1 MEKSTATAD
10 TYFTRLL
17 ADKGQPLII
26 AGPCS
31 AESEEQVLTVARAL
45 KAAGQADM
53 YRAGIWKPRTKPGGF
68 EGRGTAALPWLQAAR
83 QETGL
88 PMAIEVATPRHVE
101 DALRHG
107 IDVLWIG
114 ARTTVNPFAVQELAD
129 ALAGTGVPV
138 MVKNP
143 VNPDLALWIGAL
155 ERLERAGITDLA
167 AIHRGFSTFAPSRY
181 RNAPTWAIPIELKTR
196 YPELPLLNDPSH
208 IGGSRDLLL
217 PIAQKALDLDYDG
230 LIIETHPD
238 PDHALSDAAQQVT
251 PARLQELLSE
261 LKYRYRSSDNA
272 DYRNKAEELRQ
283 KMDTAD
289 HEILEMLAR
298 RMALIQELAEYKKE
312 NNVKIL
318 QLERWQEIFKT
329 RPEWGKKL
337 NIDEKFVGELYKLIH
352 IESIRQQTEVLNGRP
367 IDGPV
372 NLGPGL

>member
-1 MEKSTATAD
+1 MENTAPAD
-10 TYFTRLL
+10 TFFTRRL
-17 ADKGQPLII
+17 AQKGQPLII

-68 EGRGTAALPWLQAAR
+68 EGRGSAALPWLQAAKA
-83 QETGL
+83 ETGL
-88 PMAIEVATPRHVE
+88 PMAIEVATPKHVE
-101 DALRHG
+101 EALKHD

-129 ALAGTGVPV
+129 ALAGTNKPV

-143 VNPDLALWIGAL
+143 VNPDLALWIGAI
-155 ERLERAGITDLA
+155 ERLERAGITDIA

-196 YPELPLLNDPSH
+196 RPDLVLINDPSH

-230 LIIETHPD
+230 LIIETHPY

-251 PARLQELLSE
+251 PARLQQILSE
-261 LKYRYRSSDNA
+261 LNYRYRSSDNA
-272 DYRNKAEELRQ
+272 DYLNKAEELRQ

-318 QLERWQEIFKT
+318 QLERWQDIFKT
-329 RPEWGKKL
+329 RPEWGRKL
-337 NIDEKFVGELYKLIH
+337 NINDKFVGELYKLIH
-352 IESIRQQTEVLNGRP
+352 IESIRLQTEVLNGRSV
-367 IDGPV
+367 DGPV

>member
-1 MEKSTATAD
+1 MEHSLPAAD

-17 ADKGQPLII
+17 TAKGQPFII

-68 EGRGTAALPWLQAAR
+68 EGMGTAALPWLQAAR

-88 PMAIEVATPRHVE
+88 PMAIEVATPKHVE
-101 DALRHG
+101 EALKHG

-143 VNPDLALWIGAL
+143 VNPDLALWAGAL

-196 YPELPLLNDPSH
+196 YPQLPLINDPSH

-283 KMDTAD
+283 
-289 HEILEMLAR
+289 
-298 RMALIQELAEYKKE
+298 ALIQELAEYKKE

-329 RPEWGKKL
+329 RPEWGRKL

-352 IESIRQQTEVLNGRP
+352 IESIRQQTQVLNGRP
-367 IDGPV
+367 IDGPT

>member
-1 MEKSTATAD
+1 MENTAPAD
-10 TYFTRLL
+10 TFFTRRL
-17 ADKGQPLII
+17 AQKGQPLII

-31 AESEEQVLTVARAL
+31 AESEAQVLTVARAL

-68 EGRGTAALPWLQAAR
+68 EGRGSAALPWLQAAR
-83 QETGL
+83 AETGL
-88 PMAIEVATPRHVE
+88 PMAIEVATPKHVE
-101 DALRHG
+101 EALKHD

-129 ALAGTGVPV
+129 ALAGTGKPV

-143 VNPDLALWIGAL
+143 VNPDLALWIGAI
-155 ERLERAGITDLA
+155 ERLERAGIRDIA

-196 YPELPLLNDPSH
+196 RPDLVLINDPSH

-251 PARLQELLSE
+251 PARLQQILSE
-261 LKYRYRSSDNA
+261 LNYRYRSSDNA

-329 RPEWGKKL
+329 RPEWGRKL

-352 IESIRQQTEVLNGRP
+352 IESIRLQTEVLNGRP
-367 IDGPV
+367 VDGPV

>member
-1 MEKSTATAD
+1 MQNLPTAD
-10 TYFTRLL
+10 TWFTSRL
-17 ADKGQPLII
+17 AAKGHPLLI

-31 AESEEQVLTVARAL
+31 AESEAQVLTVARAL
-45 KAAGQADM
+45 KAAGQTDL

-68 EGRGTAALPWLQAAR
+68 EGRGTEALAWLQAAR
-83 QETGL
+83 TETGL
-88 PMAIEVATPRHVE
+88 PMTVEVATPRHVE
-101 DALRHG
+101 EALKHG

-129 ALAGTGVPV
+129 ALAGTDTPV

-143 VNPDLALWIGAL
+143 VNPDLALWVGAI
-155 ERLERAGITDLA
+155 ERLERAGLRQLA
-167 AIHRGFSTFAPSRY
+167 AVHRGFSTFAPSRY
-181 RNAPTWAIPIELKTR
+181 RNAPTWVIPIELKSR
-196 YPELPLLNDPSH
+196 FPHLPLFNDPSH

-230 LIIETHPD
+230 LMIETHPD

-251 PARLQELLSE
+251 PARLQQLLSE

-283 KMDTAD
+283 KMDEAD
-289 HEILEMLAR
+289 REILEGLAR
-298 RMALIQELAEYKKE
+298 RMALVQELAEYKKE

-329 RPEWGKKL
+329 RPEWATKL
-337 NIDEKFVGELYKLIH
+337 HVSEKFVGELYKLIH
-352 IESIRQQTEVLNGRP
+352 IESIRLQTQVLNGRP
-367 IDGPV
+367 VDGPA

>member
-1 MEKSTATAD
+1 MEPATAATP

-17 ADKGQPLII
+17 AAKGQPIII

-88 PMAIEVATPRHVE
+88 PMCIEVATPKHVE
-101 DALRHG
+101 EALKHD

-129 ALAGTGVPV
+129 ALAGTGKPV

-181 RNAPTWAIPIELKTR
+181 RNEPTWAIPIELKTR
-196 YPELPLLNDPSH
+196 YPKLPLINDPSH
-208 IGGSRDLLL
+208 IGGRRDLLL

-251 PARLQELLSE
+251 PARLQEILSG
-261 LKYRYRSSDNA
+261 LKYRYRSSDNV

-337 NIDEKFVGELYKLIH
+337 NIDEHFVGELYKLIH
-352 IESIRQQTEVLNGRP
+352 IESIRRQTEVLNGRP
-367 IDGPV
+367 VDGPV

>member
-1 MEKSTATAD
+1 MENTTATAD
-10 TYFTRLL
+10 TYFTRKL
-17 ADKGQPLII
+17 AAKGQPIII

-31 AESEEQVLTVARAL
+31 AESEAQVLAVARAL
-45 KAAGQADM
+45 KAAGQADI

-88 PMAIEVATPRHVE
+88 PMAIEVATPKHVE
-101 DALRHG
+101 EALKHG
-107 IDVLWIG
+107 IDVLWVG

-181 RNAPTWAIPIELKTR
+181 RNEPTWAIPIELKTR
-196 YPELPLLNDPSH
+196 YPGLPLINDPSH
-208 IGGSRDLLL
+208 IGGRRDLLL

-251 PARLQELLSE
+251 PARLQEILSE
-261 LKYRYRSSDNA
+261 LKYRYRSSTNV

-337 NIDEKFVGELYKLIH
+337 NIDENFVGELYKLIH
-352 IESIRQQTEVLNGRP
+352 LESIRKQTEVLNGRP
-367 IDGPV
+367 VDGQV
-372 NLGPGL
+372 ALGPGL

>member
-1 MEKSTATAD
+1 MENTAPAD
-10 TYFTRLL
+10 TFFTRRL
-17 ADKGQPLII
+17 AQKGQPLII

-68 EGRGTAALPWLQAAR
+68 EGMGTAALPWLQAAR
-83 QETGL
+83 AETGL
-88 PMAIEVATPRHVE
+88 PMAIEVATPKHVE
-101 DALRHG
+101 EALKHD

-129 ALAGTGVPV
+129 ALAGTGKPV

-143 VNPDLALWIGAL
+143 VNPDLALWIGAI
-155 ERLERAGITDLA
+155 ERLERAGITDIA

-196 YPELPLLNDPSH
+196 RPDLVLINDPSH

-251 PARLQELLSE
+251 PARLQQILSE
-261 LKYRYRSSDNA
+261 LNYRYRSSDNA

-318 QLERWQEIFKT
+318 QLERWQEIFKS
-329 RPEWGKKL
+329 RPEWGRKL

-367 IDGPV
+367 IDGPT
-372 NLGPGL
+372 NHLGPGL

>member
-1 MEKSTATAD
+1 MEPATAATP

-17 ADKGQPLII
+17 AAKGQPIII

-88 PMAIEVATPRHVE
+88 PMCIEVATPKHVE
-101 DALRHG
+101 EALKHD

-129 ALAGTGVPV
+129 ALAGTGKPV

-181 RNAPTWAIPIELKTR
+181 RNEPTWAIPIELKTR
-196 YPELPLLNDPSH
+196 YPKLPLLNDPSH
-208 IGGSRDLLL
+208 IGGRRDLLL

-251 PARLQELLSE
+251 PARLQEILSE

-337 NIDEKFVGELYKLIH
+337 NIDEHFVGELYKLIH
-352 IESIRQQTEVLNGRP
+352 IESIRRQTEVLNGRP
-367 IDGPV
+367 VDGPV

>member
-1 MEKSTATAD
+1 MENTAPAD
-10 TYFTRLL
+10 TFFTRRL
-17 ADKGQPLII
+17 AQKGQPLII

-68 EGRGTAALPWLQAAR
+68 EGRGTAALPWLQAAKA
-83 QETGL
+83 ETGL
-88 PMAIEVATPRHVE
+88 PMAIEVATPKHVE
-101 DALRHG
+101 EALKHD

-129 ALAGTGVPV
+129 ALAGTGKPV

-143 VNPDLALWIGAL
+143 VNPDLALWIGAI
-155 ERLERAGITDLA
+155 ERLERAGITDIA

-196 YPELPLLNDPSH
+196 RPDLVLINDPSH

-217 PIAQKALDLDYDG
+217 PIAQKALDLDYNG

-251 PARLQELLSE
+251 PARLQQILSE
-261 LKYRYRSSDNA
+261 LNYRYRSSDNA
-272 DYRNKAEELRQ
+272 DYLNKAEELRQ

-318 QLERWQEIFKT
+318 QLERWQDIFKT
-329 RPEWGKKL
+329 RPEWGRKL
-337 NIDEKFVGELYKLIH
+337 NINDKFVGELYKLIH
-352 IESIRQQTEVLNGRP
+352 IESIRLQTEVLNGRP
-367 IDGPV
+367 VDGPV

>member
-1 MEKSTATAD
+1 MENTAPAD
-10 TYFTRLL
+10 TFFTRRL
-17 ADKGQPLII
+17 AQKGQPLII

-68 EGRGTAALPWLQAAR
+68 EGRGTAALPWLQAAKA
-83 QETGL
+83 ETGL
-88 PMAIEVATPRHVE
+88 PMAIEVATPKHVE
-101 DALRHG
+101 EALKHD

-129 ALAGTGVPV
+129 ALAGTGKPV

-143 VNPDLALWIGAL
+143 VNPDLALWIGAI
-155 ERLERAGITDLA
+155 ERLERAGITDIA

-196 YPELPLLNDPSH
+196 RPDLVLINDPSH

-318 QLERWQEIFKT
+318 QLERWQDIFKT
-329 RPEWGKKL
+329 RPEWGRNL
-337 NIDEKFVGELYKLIH
+337 NINDKFVGELYKLIH
-352 IESIRQQTEVLNGRP
+352 IESIRLQTEVLNGRP
-367 IDGPV
+367 VDGPT

>member
-1 MEKSTATAD
+1 MENTTPAD
-10 TYFTRLL
+10 TFFTRRL
-17 ADKGQPLII
+17 AQKGQPLII

-68 EGRGTAALPWLQAAR
+68 EGRGSAALPWLQAAKA
-83 QETGL
+83 ETGL
-88 PMAIEVATPRHVE
+88 PMAIEVATPKHVE
-101 DALRHG
+101 EALKHD

-129 ALAGTGVPV
+129 ALAGTNKPV

-143 VNPDLALWIGAL
+143 VNPDLALWIGAI
-155 ERLERAGITDLA
+155 ERLERAGITDIA

-196 YPELPLLNDPSH
+196 RPDLVLINDPSH

-251 PARLQELLSE
+251 PARLQQILSE
-261 LKYRYRSSDNA
+261 LNYRYRSSNNA
-272 DYRNKAEELRQ
+272 DYLNKAEELRQ

-329 RPEWGKKL
+329 RPEWGRKL

-352 IESIRQQTEVLNGRP
+352 IESIRKQTEVLNGRP

>member
-1 MEKSTATAD
+1 MENTAPAD
-10 TYFTRLL
+10 TFFTRRL
-17 ADKGQPLII
+17 AQKGQPLII

-68 EGRGTAALPWLQAAR
+68 EGRGTAALPWLQAAKA
-83 QETGL
+83 ETGL
-88 PMAIEVATPRHVE
+88 PMAIEVATPKHVE
-101 DALRHG
+101 EALKHD

-129 ALAGTGVPV
+129 ALAGTGKPV

-143 VNPDLALWIGAL
+143 VNPDLALWIGAI
-155 ERLERAGITDLA
+155 ERLERAGITDIA

-196 YPELPLLNDPSH
+196 RPDLVLINDPSH

-318 QLERWQEIFKT
+318 QLERWQDIFKT
-329 RPEWGKKL
+329 RPEWGRSL
-337 NIDEKFVGELYKLIH
+337 NINDKFVGELYKLIH
-352 IESIRQQTEVLNGRP
+352 IESIRLQTEVLNGRP
-367 IDGPV
+367 VDGPT